1 VEAGCTVKLHAFLFA
16 FGASVVL
23 AAVLTIGLALAS
35 LVRAGDETCHS
46 IPIGPNTPSG
56 VAGCVIYGEGI
67 ASEWGGPGVAR
78 NDCLW
83 PWRDC
88 QTIAIQS
95 LTTGLTIIVTPRLF
109 GDLYTGTPRQ
119 RIVDLDPA
127 AVHALGLDES
137 LGLWPVRVTPVDSAT
152 GLPDTAA
159 R

>member
-1 VEAGCTVKLHAFLFA
+1 LDATAEGSAVRQ
-16 FGASVVL
+16 
-23 AAVLTIGLALAS
+23 AAILLVALLLGLALS
-35 LVRAGDETCHS
+35 QVVRAGDGCHS
-46 IPIGPNTPSG
+46 IPVTADTPTG
-56 VAGCVIYGEGI
+56 IAGCVIYGEGT
-67 ASEWGGPGVAR
+67 ASMWGGPGIAR

-95 LTTGLTIIVTPRLF
+95 LTTGLTIIVTPRMF

-127 AVHALGLDES
+127 AVQALGLDES
-137 LGLWPVRVTPVDSAT
+137 LGLWPVRVTPVDGAT
-152 GLPDTAA
+152 GLPDTATV